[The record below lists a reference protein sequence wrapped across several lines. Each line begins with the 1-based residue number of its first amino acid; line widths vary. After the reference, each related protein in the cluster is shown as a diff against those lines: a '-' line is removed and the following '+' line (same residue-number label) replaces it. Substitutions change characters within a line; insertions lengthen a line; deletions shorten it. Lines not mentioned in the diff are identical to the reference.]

1 MTYTQWFDAHGNK
14 HRLLTNRLSAKGLSQ
29 EGIIKYFQFENMVK
43 NEPDFCELYKTN
55 SKCHEMPE
63 LNCYLCACPYFRFTE
78 NPLEKEGKRIHS
90 YCSIDAK
97 DGAIFEHENN
107 IHHDCSGCLVPHHE
121 SYIKKNF
128 DLSWFETMKECEEK

>member
-1 MTYTQWFDAHGNK
+1 MTYTQWFEAHGDK
-14 HRLLTNRLSAKGLSQ
+14 HRLLTNRLSAKGLST
-29 EGIIKYFQFENMVK
+29 EEIIRYFRFENMVE

-55 SKCHEMPE
+55 TKCHDMQD

-78 NPLEKEGKRIHS
+78 NPVEQEGKRIHS
-90 YCSIDAK
+90 HCSIDAK

-107 IHHDCSGCLVPHHE
+107 IHQDCSGCLIPHHE

-128 DLSWFETMKECEEK
+128 NTSWFETMKECEEK